1 MYEAIEV
8 LQHHK
13 AKLEKSVTLNNG
25 VQLALWRNSH
35 ARVNFENTQHHT
47 FSMYVEDGYESY
59 HKRSDGWFNG
69 GEPGRFCLL
78 PKESISSWDIRGNLR
93 FIHFYC
99 SDEHL
104 IQLAEQTW
112 DKSLTSLRLDEKVF
126 IGDNQLQLIYKNFLL
141 EPEWNDPASKMMQ
154 SSASTMVMLHLLQKY
169 SHLNWKLPK
178 FKGGLAP
185 HVLNRIKEL
194 IRASFADELSLS
206 ILAHEAKL
214 SEYHFARMFKD
225 CVGLSPHQYVMIC
238 RLEHAAKLLKD
249 TPLSVIEIAVS
260 CGFNSAS
267 HFAQQFKTKYGVTP
281 TRYRLG

>member
-1 MYEAIEV
+1 
-8 LQHHK
+8 
-13 AKLEKSVTLNNG
+13 
-25 VQLALWRNSH
+25 
-35 ARVNFENTQHHT
+35 
-47 FSMYVEDGYESY
+47 
-59 HKRSDGWFNG
+59 
-69 GEPGRFCLL
+69 
-78 PKESISSWDIRGNLR
+78 
-93 FIHFYC
+93 
-99 SDEHL
+99 
-104 IQLAEQTW
+104 
-112 DKSLTSLRLDEKVF
+112 
-126 IGDNQLQLIYKNFLL
+126 
-141 EPEWNDPASKMMQ
+141 MMQ

-194 IRASFADELSLS
+194 IRASLADELSLS